1 MAAPMSTLSTF
12 ATLTTEFPT
21 WTDLKEHI
29 ENSEPSIEVLE
40 FEGSP
45 YVILK
50 YRDAAPADAAPPA
63 NSAPAVDGA
72 PVPLPVTSD
81 LAQVCRSVIWNTD
94 TNSPCCVAP
103 FAARRDQK
111 IPMEQPLSVEDF
123 VEGVMINVFRARD
136 DETTHVTTRSKLDA
150 DGKFY
155 SERTFRELFDEAMEA
170 SGVSLEDLEGVM
182 GSPDQENVTATFM
195 SLVLVHPEHR
205 VVQAVE
211 KPRFWVIY
219 RGVVK
224 PDGSVD
230 FHTED
235 LNPKWRP
242 KSYTTNFIAKEWT
255 DLKSMFEEIKK
266 IRPWN
271 WQGLIVHHGLQRWRF
286 RNSQHDHVRR
296 DLRGSE
302 SNPFGRFLRLRA
314 NKKIQEYLR
323 IYPEESRA
331 FEDFE
336 QEYRQV
342 TKTLYAWY
350 CRCHKEHSLVFKD
363 LPKSVQP
370 LVFGLHKMYLENLR
384 PNRKTLRLTETID
397 WVLEH
402 LVSEYGVPN
411 FLRLSKETVQP
422 PESTSVYEPP
432 VRQASAPRGSVGPR
446 GPRGQVPVTP
456 MFRDE

>member
-12 ATLTTEFPT
+12 ASLTEQFST
-21 WTDLKEHI
+21 WAELKEHI
-29 ENSEPSIEVLE
+29 QTSEPSIEVLE
-40 FEGSP
+40 FESSP

-50 YRDAAPADAAPPA
+50 YRDAVSDVPPSVA
-63 NSAPAVDGA
+63 SN
-72 PVPLPVTSD
+72 

-94 TNSPCCVAP
+94 THSPCCVAP
-103 FAARRDQK
+103 FAARRDEK
-111 IPMEQPLSVEDF
+111 VPMDQPLSVEDF

-136 DETTHVTTRSKLDA
+136 DATTHVTTRSKLNA

-155 SERTFRELFDEAMEA
+155 SEHTFRQLFDEAMEA
-170 SGVSLEDLEGVM
+170 TGVTLQDLEAVM
-182 GSPDQENVTATFM
+182 GSPEQEGVTATFM

-224 PDGSVD
+224 MDSTVE
-230 FHTED
+230 FYTED
-235 LNPKWRP
+235 LKSEWRP
-242 KSYTTNFIAKEWT
+242 KSYTSSFVAKEWS
-255 DLKSMFEEIKK
+255 DLTSMFEEIKK
-266 IRPWN
+266 IKPWN
-271 WQGLIVHHGLQRWRF
+271 WQGLIVHHGVQRWRF

-302 SNPFGRFLRLRA
+302 SNAFGRFLRLRA

-323 IYPEESRA
+323 VYPEDSKA
-331 FEDFE
+331 FEDYE
-336 QEYRQV
+336 QEYRA
-342 TKTLYAWY
+342 TTNTLYAWY
-350 CRCHKEHSLVFKD
+350 CRCHKEHSVVFKD

-370 LVFGLHKMYLENLR
+370 LVFGLHKTYLETLR
-384 PNRKTLRLTETID
+384 PNRQTLRLSETID

-422 PESTSVYEPP
+422 PESATVYEPP
-432 VRQASAPRGSVGPR
+432 AGQRPARSGPGAPRPAGQRPAMAGPGAAR
-446 GPRGQVPVTP
+446 QDRP

>member
-1 MAAPMSTLSTF
+1 MTAPMSTLSTF
-12 ATLTTEFPT
+12 ATLTSKFPT

-29 ENSEPSIEVLE
+29 EKSEPSVEVLE
-40 FEGSP
+40 FDSSP

-50 YRDAAPADAAPPA
+50 HRDAAPAATG
-63 NSAPAVDGA
+63 APAVA
-72 PVPLPVTSD
+72 PAVTSE

-111 IPMEQPLSVEDF
+111 IPMNQPLSVEDF
-123 VEGVMINVFRARD
+123 MEGVMINVFRARD

-155 SERTFRELFDEAMEA
+155 SEHTFRELFDEAMEA
-170 SGVSLEDLEGVM
+170 TGVSLEDLEAVM
-182 GSPDQENVTATFM
+182 GSPEQEGVTASFM
-195 SLVLVHPEHR
+195 SIVLAHPEHR

-211 KPRFWVIY
+211 KPMFWVIY

-224 PDGSVD
+224 TDSTVEFYTD
-230 FHTED
+230 D
-235 LNPKWRP
+235 LNSKWRP
-242 KSYTTNFIAKEWT
+242 KCYTANFVAKEWA

-266 IRPWN
+266 IKPWN
-271 WQGLIVHHGLQRWRF
+271 WQGLVVHDGVQRWRF

-314 NKKIQEYLR
+314 NKKIKEYLR
-323 IYPEESRA
+323 VYPEESRA

-336 QEYRQV
+336 HEYRLT
-342 TKTLYAWY
+342 TKNLYTWY

-384 PNRKTLRLTETID
+384 PKSQTLRLTETID

-402 LVSEYGVPN
+402 LVSDYGVPN
-411 FLRLSKETVQP
+411 FLRLSKETMQP
-422 PESTSVYEPP
+422 PESTSTYEPP
-432 VRQASAPRGSVGPR
+432 VRGPH
-446 GPRGQVPVTP
+446 GVRGQVRGQVRGVCAPVTP